1 MKKLTILMIVLD
13 ILAALGFIV
22 TYCVPFVKNTVIMT
36 ALNTKTHQWIAYTF
50 YSDKTINKV
59 LSADSFIPLDEEVKL
74 DDIVIDNAERKNYDN
89 EYDEAILTREPG
101 NEDYKL
107 LYDALEQ

>member
-59 LSADSFIPLDEEVKL
+59 LSADRYSSPLIIFSFS
-74 DDIVIDNAERKNYDN
+74 
-89 EYDEAILTREPG
+89 
-101 NEDYKL
+101 L
-107 LYDALEQ
+107 LIIISSSLHSLCYY